1 MGAAVSALPF
11 AISPSPAPLIGA
23 SGAISATMGAF
34 LIRQPKTRIKL
45 MFWPSS
51 FMVFFLG
58 KRRPIVMIPSY
69 IYLIAYFIV
78 NLVFWYVDK
87 QAGGVSG
94 VAFSVHVA
102 GFLFGAGF
110 AYVMKTTKYEETHIN
125 PKLEAKVSFGAP
137 AAVTDGLELID
148 KGQLDMAER
157 KLRSHLSQNRDSLE
171 AILGLIQVYEKT
183 SSYDQLNPMY
193 GRLIRYHLSKD
204 DKEAALYASDNLLS
218 AIPDKGVK
226 VRIPPRDWMTICDYL
241 REVGMIREAAVEYE
255 RLVNAW
261 PDDPNAVRASVQG
274 AESAL
279 MANDPERAL
288 RMFVIAEQLNPPQPF
303 VNRIQTGIEKCQRIL
318 ANRPDL
324 KRKQTKPPVFTY

>member
-1 MGAAVSALPF
+1 
-11 AISPSPAPLIGA
+11 
-23 SGAISATMGAF
+23 
-34 LIRQPKTRIKL
+34 
-45 MFWPSS
+45 
-51 FMVFFLG
+51 
-58 KRRPIVMIPSY
+58 
-69 IYLIAYFIV
+69 
-78 NLVFWYVDK
+78 
-87 QAGGVSG
+87 
-94 VAFSVHVA
+94 
-102 GFLFGAGF
+102 
-110 AYVMKTTKYEETHIN
+110 
-125 PKLEAKVSFGAP
+125 
-137 AAVTDGLELID
+137 
-148 KGQLDMAER
+148 
-157 KLRSHLSQNRDSLE
+157 
-171 AILGLIQVYEKT
+171 
-183 SSYDQLNPMY
+183 MY

-204 DKEAALYASDNLLS
+204 DKEAALYAYDNLLS
-218 AIPDKGVK
+218 AFPDKGVR

-288 RMFVIAEQLNPPQPF
+288 RMFVIAEQLNPAQPF